1 MLEARSAGSHCGGQK
16 TAWSTSASLLATQSF
31 VVFGTKAKAKATPM
45 RTTSA
50 RELDACLSAY
60 RFRCGGFRVHGRC
73 MAWLHGM
80 GLCEWGG
87 GGRLCAL
94 HLRGTLREAERHVV
108 HLSIVT

>member
-87 GGRLCAL
+87 GGGSVHM